1 MQRHWTT
8 NVSDPFDVVGWVTTH
23 IKLTNWK
30 TGEVVYENDVEH
42 PADWAQSAIEM
53 CASKYFRKA
62 DIPKIGGEHSIKQL
76 AARVANDLVQ
86 HGKKRGY
93 FNNEEAIIFRDEIIA
108 GFITQRIGFNSPVW
122 FNFGLFNEYGIEG
135 TKGRDRFFVNPET
148 NEIEQLD
155 RELIRPGGAA
165 CFLTRVTDS
174 LFSDSGDG
182 MFDWIATQTK
192 VFLTG
197 AGDGANVSN
206 IRGVGEP
213 ISGGGVSAGL
223 PAFLPV
229 RDQGSGYIKSGG
241 KTRRSATM
249 LVCDLDHPDI
259 EWYINWKRHEEAK
272 AQALIAMGYDADYEG
287 EAYGTVSGQ
296 NSNNSVR
303 VPNSFMKS
311 LHQDG
316 FWHLL
321 SRCNYDRFPDASSNL
336 TEGGEHPQGTI
347 LYLDGV
353 AVAIRGKNGVKKI
366 MKAVKATD
374 LWSQITESAWFCGC
388 PGIHFEDTINQW
400 NTMPHYGEIR
410 TSNPCS
416 EVFQPDNTTCNL
428 CSVNLIKFFADLR
441 NPDWI
446 GFEHASRLVTIAL
459 DLVVDISSYPTPQ
472 HARGAWN
479 IRSIGANHGNIG
491 AVLMRNAL
499 PYDSHEGRAVMSM
512 ITNVMTLFCW
522 QQSNELGEKLGIY
535 PAYNRD
541 NHRKILAMHWDA
553 LSSDEVVA
561 RYQGI
566 LVGFDLE
573 RVKESWERLAS
584 CTVFRNSNVTCLVP
598 QGTIGLVLGQDTTG
612 CEPDFALKK
621 SKKCVGGTYMDFVNT
636 SVEPA
641 LERLGYDAE
650 RTRLVKAYVMKYGAV
665 ENCPYIEESHLPVF
679 DTAVRQKTCL
689 DAIAYIVRNLEEE
702 EAELV
707 FNAAGNENDPFKIK
721 NSLLAAREDE
731 EEWEELFEDLE
742 AVSEINEI
750 IKNCTSMDQVR
761 SALAEYEYDL
771 YSVLPCVQIFTR
783 VISHNGHID
792 ALGAFQPHISMGIS
806 KCVTGDT
813 LIHTDKGFIEI
824 GSLHEGS
831 QKEDSFVPLEMEVM
845 TKDGHAKT
853 DSFYYGGKKRV
864 LRIELSNGQ
873 TITATPN
880 HPIFASV
887 EGGEEDPAWHNT
899 ENISPGDYVAID
911 IGRDIWASC
920 FVDTASFAP
929 TPRYN
934 AQKVCTVPGVVDEKV
949 GWLLGV
955 FASEGHHVRSNWTIG
970 FTNNNDLVLEKL
982 VMILQERFGLK
993 TKIERDYRNDVGYV
1007 KVASKTL
1014 YEFFSWCGALGTAAD
1029 KQVPWVILQSPRE
1042 VVIQF
1047 ISGLWLDGFVPKA
1060 VASAC
1065 ITLKSKKM
1073 IDHLQ
1078 ILLHNFGIRCA
1089 RQIKNGDQY
1098 GPFFHLM
1105 TASRESFEKFAEII
1119 PLNDDWKVAQIRQHL
1134 AQKKSDMARYSSDF
1148 VPNSVRCDAATAYG
1162 TIHELDSKT
1171 KVFGTLVREATARCS
1186 WQVADEALKAAGREG
1201 LGTTHWSQVTS
1212 IIEDEEEV
1220 YDVSVPGHRSFIG
1233 NGIVCHNTVNMN
1245 HDVSIG
1251 DVAKAYERAFE
1262 KGCKCIAIYRDDSK
1276 KSQPLNTGT
1285 NKGKSKGKKAAEKP
1299 VEVVSFEESI
1309 DAYLKTPEGLQ
1320 EALKRVVKNP
1330 ELAAMVPPTRREPSL
1345 HTSVGDRFR
1354 FTLPHQGESIGVFIR
1369 FNCWEGTNDIMEV
1382 FIDLG
1387 KEGDTISGLID
1398 SMARMISLGLQFGI
1412 PPKTIG
1418 DMLEGMNFGPNGFL
1432 GKSSVFGIRSVKSVP
1447 DLVGKLLKILPEY
1460 YALGRPEAMLHPKP
1474 YSPQD
1479 PPPNYEAVRQA
1490 GLIAK
1495 SNGNGHS
1502 ENGVGSVRRS
1512 LIGGTV
1518 PSSVAR
1524 SLFSV
1529 EALPQGAT
1537 AVAVKPETEITT
1549 PQEARLKGFTGSTC
1563 KKCGSL
1569 RTSGTGSCFQC
1580 LDCGEYNGPCGG

>member
-1 MQRHWTT
+1 MRIFSMQRHWTI
-8 NVSDPFDVVGWVTTH
+8 NVSNPFDIVTWTTTH

-30 TGEVVYENDVEH
+30 TGEIVYENDVEH
-42 PADWAQSAIEM
+42 PIDWAQSAVEM
-53 CASKYFRKA
+53 CASKYFRRA
-62 DIPKIGGEHSIKQL
+62 DIPKIGGERSIKQL
-76 AARVANDLVQ
+76 ASRVANDLAQ

-93 FNNEEAIIFRDEIIA
+93 FDAEGAKIFRDEIIA

-122 FNFGLFNEYGIEG
+122 FNFGLFNEYGIQG
-135 TKGRDRFFVNPET
+135 TKGRDRYFVNPET
-148 NEIEQLD
+148 NQVEQSD
-155 RELIRPGGAA
+155 YELTRPGGAA
-165 CFLTRVTDS
+165 CFLTKVTDA
-174 LFSDSGDG
+174 LFSEKGDG

-197 AGDGANVSN
+197 AGDGANVSD
-206 IRGVGEP
+206 IRGIGEP
-213 ISGGGVSAGL
+213 ISGGGISAGL
-223 PAFLPV
+223 RAFLPV
-229 RDQGSGYIKSGG
+229 RDQASGYIKSGG

-249 LVCDLDHPDI
+249 IICDLDHPDI

-272 AQALIAMGYDADYEG
+272 AHALIAMGYDDDYEG

-303 VPNSFMKS
+303 VSNAFMETLKTS
-311 LHQDG
+311 GD
-316 FWHLL
+316 WYLL
-321 SRCNYDRFPDASSNL
+321 SRCNYDRFEKSDIQAL
-336 TEGGEHPQGTI
+336 TLIGSHPQGEVW
-347 LYLDGV
+347 G
-353 AVAIRGKNGVKKI
+353 RNGVPEAMVNKKGETKKI
-366 MKAVKATD
+366 MKVVKAAD
-374 LWSQITESAWFCGC
+374 LWAQITESAWACGC
-388 PGIHFEDTINQW
+388 PGIHFEDIINNW

-428 CSVNLIKFFADLR
+428 CSVNLIKFFADFR
-441 NPDWI
+441 NIDWA
-446 GFEHASRLVTIAL
+446 GFEHASKLVTMAL

-472 HARGAWN
+472 HAKGAWD

-499 PYDSHEGRAVMSM
+499 AYDSNEGRAAMSM
-512 ITNVMTLFCW
+512 ITSIMTLFCW
-522 QQSNELGEKLGIY
+522 QQSNEMAERLGSYPVYHAENHARIMKL
-535 PAYNRD
+535 
-541 NHRKILAMHWDA
+541 HQEA
-553 LSSDEVVA
+553 LVKDEIVD
-561 RYQGI
+561 RHKT
-566 LVGFDLE
+566 LLPGFDLD
-573 RVKESWERLAS
+573 RVVEQWGQLAEKKA
-584 CTVFRNSNVTCLVP
+584 FRNSNVTCIVP

-612 CEPDFALKK
+612 CEPEFALKK
-621 SKKCVGGTYMDFVNT
+621 SKKCVGGTFMDFLNG
-636 SVEPA
+636 SIEPA
-641 LERLGYDAE
+641 LDRLGYDQE
-650 RTRLVKAYVMKYGAV
+650 RKSLIMAYVMKYGAV
-665 ENCPYIEESHLPVF
+665 ENCPYIDESHLSVF

-702 EAELV
+702 EVDLV
-707 FNAAGNENDPFKIK
+707 FKATGNENDPYKLKAALI
-721 NSLLAAREDE
+721 AARQDED
-731 EEWEELFEDLE
+731 EWEELLEDLDT
-742 AVSEINEI
+742 VVEINTI
-750 IKNCTSMDQVR
+750 IKNCTSLDQVR
-761 SALAEYEYDL
+761 KALAEQEYDL
-771 YSVLPCVQIFTR
+771 YSILPCVQVFTR
-783 VISHNGHID
+783 VIGYNGHID
-792 ALGAFQPHISMGIS
+792 ALGALQPHISMGIS

-831 QKEDSFVPLEMEVM
+831 QKEDSFVLLEMEVM
-845 TKDGHAKT
+845 TKDGRAKT

-880 HPIFASV
+880 HPLFASV
-887 EGGEEDPAWHNT
+887 EGGEENPAWHNT

-911 IGRDIWASC
+911 IGRDIWASG

-955 FASEGHHVRSNWTIG
+955 FASEGHHIRSNWTLG

-1042 VVIQF
+1042 VVLQF

-1119 PLNDDWKVAQIRQHL
+1119 PLDDDWKVAQIRQHL

-1148 VPNSVRCDAATAYG
+1148 VPNSVRRDAAIAYG
-1162 TIHELDSKT
+1162 ATHELDSKT

-1201 LGTTHWSQVTS
+1201 LGTTHWAQVTS

-1233 NGIVCHNTVNMN
+1233 NGIVCHNTVNLN

-1251 DVAKAYERAFE
+1251 DFAKAYERAHE
-1262 KGCKCIAIYRDDSK
+1262 KGCKCIAAYRDDSK

-1285 NKGKSKGKKAAEKP
+1285 NKSSKSGKKVAEKP

-1309 DAYLKTPEGLQ
+1309 EIYLSTPQGLQ
-1320 EALKRVVKNP
+1320 DALNRVVKNP
-1330 ELAAMVPPTRREPSL
+1330 ELAAKVPPMRREVSL

-1354 FTLPHQGESIGVFIR
+1354 FTLPHQGETISVFIR
-1369 FNCWEGTNDIMEV
+1369 FNCWEGTNDLMEV

-1412 PPKTIG
+1412 PPQVIG
-1418 DMLEGMNFGPNGFL
+1418 EMLENMNFGPNGFL

-1447 DLVGKLLKILPEY
+1447 DLVGKLLRILPQY
-1460 YALGRPEAMLHPKP
+1460 YALGRPAAMLHPKP
-1474 YSPQD
+1474 FSPDD
-1479 PPPNYEAVRQA
+1479 PAPNYE
-1490 GLIAK
+1490 
-1495 SNGNGHS
+1495 
-1502 ENGVGSVRRS
+1502 SVRRAGEIAIKSVKQENAVS
-1512 LIGGTV
+1512 LVGFPKGEKVNVPTLTTV
-1518 PSSVAR
+1518 ANTQVR
-1524 SLFSV
+1524 LTDEKEV
-1529 EALPQGAT
+1529 
-1537 AVAVKPETEITT
+1537 TT
-1549 PQEARLKGFTGSTC
+1549 PQEARARGFTGSTC

-1569 RTSGTGSCFQC
+1569 RTVGTGSCFQC